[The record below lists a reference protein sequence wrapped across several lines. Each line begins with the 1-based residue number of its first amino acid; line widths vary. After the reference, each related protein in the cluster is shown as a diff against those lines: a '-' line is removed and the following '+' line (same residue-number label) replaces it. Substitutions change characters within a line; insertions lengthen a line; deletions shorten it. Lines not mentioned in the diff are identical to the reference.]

1 MPDLKTIGN
10 RMRVLRKKAG
20 ITQEQAGE
28 SIGVSRTLYAYWEKG
43 RKRINMEYLLKFCEI
58 VSVKPAVL
66 LLDENETLL
75 AGSDCLMWDGD
86 VLHH

>member
-20 ITQEQAGE
+20 ITQAELGDR
-28 SIGVSRTLYAYWEKG
+28 IGVSRTLYAHWEDG
-43 RKRINMEYLLKFCEI
+43 FKRINLEYLLMFCEI

-75 AGSDCLMWDGD
+75 AASNCYMWDGE